1 MKKSIL
7 VALLFLN
14 SSLFAGEEGFDVL
27 GSVMDTTK
35 QELNAKQ
42 EQEKGNKEF
51 EKSKYGRFYKEGY
64 WQFFQASSK
73 AKKGEYC
80 TAMFSREGISVSILG
95 PGGDYKGALMMFASL
110 DNKNNDFPK
119 SSTSSKVTVTLKQG
133 NDAPATVKAINY
145 SLGVSQNPA
154 IVFAVPTIDAAL
166 EGIEDKLDFHL
177 EYDGKNIGDI
187 EWHSGIKARDE
198 LKKCL
203 AGKPFY
209 DKNPLKDKSVK

>member
-7 VALLFLN
+7 VALLFLS
-14 SSLFAGEEGFDVL
+14 SSLYAGEEGFDVL

-35 QELNAKQ
+35 KELNAKQ
-42 EQEKGNKEF
+42 EQDKGNKEF

-80 TAMFSREGISVSILG
+80 TAMFSREGMSISILG
-95 PGGDYKGALMMFASL
+95 PGGDYKGALMMFGNL
-110 DNKNNDFPK
+110 DDKNTAFPTSK
-119 SSTSSKVTVTLKQG
+119 SSSQIAVTLKQG
-133 NDAPATVKAINY
+133 NDAPETVKAINY
-145 SLGVSQNPA
+145 PLGESQNPT
-154 IVFAVPTIDAAL
+154 IVFAVPTIEAAMDAM
-166 EGIEDKLDFHL
+166 EEKMDFHL
-177 EYDGKNIGDI
+177 QYEGKNIGDI
-187 EWHSGIKARDE
+187 EWHSGFKARDE

-209 DKNPLKDKSVK
+209 DKNPLKDKSIK